1 MRRWIRLSQRIGI
14 GVLIAAACSTADC
27 SSGSSSSS
35 TPTAPSSGSGDGS
48 QNNPITVFITNS
60 TYSPNPLTVK
70 AGQYVNFKNNDGTV
84 HSATFDNGTYE
95 SGDIPAYSAHD
106 VAVAMTTTGTVTF
119 HCRFHGENGSIVV
132 TQ

>member
-1 MRRWIRLSQRIGI
+1 MRCWVRSFQRIGI
-14 GVLIAAACSTADC
+14 GVLIGAAVLAGGCG
-27 SSGSSSSS
+27 SGSSPA
-35 TPTAPSSGSGDGS
+35 PTAPSTGSGDGS

-70 AGQYVNFKNNDGTV
+70 KGLYVNFKNNDGMV
-84 HSATFDNGTYE
+84 HSATFDNGSYE

-106 VAVAMTTTGTVTF
+106 VAVQMTATGTFTF
-119 HCRFHGENGSIVV
+119 HCRLHGEKGSIVV

>member
-1 MRRWIRLSQRIGI
+1 MRFRGRSFQRVAIA
-14 GVLIAAACSTADC
+14 VLIGAASLAGGCT
-27 SSGSSSSS
+27 SGSSPA
-35 TPTAPSSGSGDGS
+35 PTAPSSGSGDGS
-48 QNNPITVFITNS
+48 QNNPLTVFITNS

-70 AGQYVNFKNNDGTV
+70 VGQYVNFKNNDGIV

-106 VAVAMTTTGTVTF
+106 VAVAMTATGTVTF
-119 HCRFHGENGSIVV
+119 HCRLHGEKGSIVV

>member
-1 MRRWIRLSQRIGI
+1 MRVRVRSLQRLAI
-14 GVLIAAACSTADC
+14 GVLFGAAFIAGGC
-27 SSGSSSSS
+27 SSSSS
-35 TPTAPSSGSGDGS
+35 ASPTAPSTGSGDGS

-70 AGQYVNFKNNDGTV
+70 TGQYVNFKNNDGMV

-95 SGDIPAYSAHD
+95 SGDIPPYSAHD
-106 VAVAMTTTGTVTF
+106 VAVAMSTTGTVTF
-119 HCRFHGENGSIVV
+119 HCRLHGEKGSIVV

>member
-1 MRRWIRLSQRIGI
+1 MRRWVRSVH
-14 GVLIAAACSTADC
+14 GVALGLLISAASLAAGC
-27 SSGSSSSS
+27 GQSS
-35 TPTAPSSGSGDGS
+35 TPTAPSNGSSGSGDGS

-70 AGQYVNFKNNDGTV
+70 AGQFVNFKNNDGML

-106 VAVAMTTTGTVTF
+106 VAVQMTTAGTVTF
-119 HCRFHGENGSIVV
+119 HCRFHGEKGSIVV